1 MILVLDKV
9 MMDFDVLVNI
19 EIDEEKFV
27 DNEFVYW
34 LLFIL
39 FCIC

>member
-1 MILVLDKV
+1 MILVLNKV